1 VISDFSRDNKLSGL
15 DPLPKP
21 LSLTDPT
28 ASSSNLKSS
37 NMSLARAFTLRGKKS
52 EANISPITMGRAA
65 SHRNGKPVNR
75 AQISSPV
82 ALVSTTNMLSYSAP
96 NITSAQANY
105 RDFSASTAS
114 SASGEESDAST
125 NSIHSNDT
133 NTDMSSVDESPICA
147 APNHLSSYFQPAVD
161 TTNNSPMHSPS
172 MSTSATFEAPILP
185 QRAASHSKQ
194 AHESLSRKR
203 SVQRMQ
209 SPPTSARASS
219 EFTPSL
225 GASVEAPRDNP
236 FGKELEQLDEIAE
249 EFGQTVRNAEYDAD
263 TAYMRSHNLGVYAA
277 SDYLNEIHGMIAE
290 TFHEQRE
297 ASAWF

>member
-1 VISDFSRDNKLSGL
+1 
-15 DPLPKP
+15 
-21 LSLTDPT
+21 
-28 ASSSNLKSS
+28 
-37 NMSLARAFTLRGKKS
+37 MSLVRAFTTRGKKA
-52 EANISPITMGRAA
+52 EANVALPMGRAA

-96 NITSAQANY
+96 NITGAQSANY
-105 RDFSASTAS
+105 RVFSASTAS
-114 SASGEESDAST
+114 STSGEESDAST

-161 TTNNSPMHSPS
+161 TTNNSPVHSPS

-185 QRAASHSKQ
+185 QRAASHSKH

-225 GASVEAPRDNP
+225 GVSVEAPRDNP

>member
-1 VISDFSRDNKLSGL
+1 
-15 DPLPKP
+15 
-21 LSLTDPT
+21 
-28 ASSSNLKSS
+28 
-37 NMSLARAFTLRGKKS
+37 MSLARAFTLRGKKS
-52 EANISPITMGRAA
+52 EANISPIAMGRAA

-96 NITSAQANY
+96 SVASAQSANC
-105 RDFSASTAS
+105 RVFSAASTAS
-114 SASGEESDAST
+114 STSGEESDAST
-125 NSIHSNDT
+125 NSIHSSDT
-133 NTDMSSVDESPICA
+133 HTDMSSVDESPICA

-161 TTNNSPMHSPS
+161 TTNNSPIHSPS

-185 QRAASHSKQ
+185 QRAASHSKH

-263 TAYMRSHNLGVYAA
+263 TAYMRSHNLGAYAA
-277 SDYLNEIHGMIAE
+277 SDYLNEIHGLIAE
-290 TFHEQRE
+290 TFNEQRE